1 MKEGIFMTEKELF
14 LLCCGTDKKGFP
26 KTIVSL
32 EVGLLNLS
40 DNPDQTSFEEF
51 NRFITQSAI
60 VNIERTM
67 YHTKIDLTFEDG
79 STELK
84 KMWKEITEFNEF
96 VEKTDLLQNNM
107 PNTILTISPIDDD
120 RYIIQATYGICS
132 LTGTDPE
139 KPCDMITM
147 IYPNELVKCLELA
160 D

>member
-1 MKEGIFMTEKELF
+1 
-14 LLCCGTDKKGFP
+14 
-26 KTIVSL
+26 
-32 EVGLLNLS
+32 
-40 DNPDQTSFEEF
+40 
-51 NRFITQSAI
+51 
-60 VNIERTM
+60 M

-139 KPCDMITM
+139 KPCDTITM